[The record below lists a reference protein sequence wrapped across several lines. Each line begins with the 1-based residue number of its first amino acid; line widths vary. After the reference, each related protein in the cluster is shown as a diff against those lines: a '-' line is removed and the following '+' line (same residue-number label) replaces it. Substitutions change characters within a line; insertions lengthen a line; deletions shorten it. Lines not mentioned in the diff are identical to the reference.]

1 LALANGTATGSGTD
15 YGAGLQY
22 SLDGGATWIAYTGA
36 FNNNLTGSGTTTGL
50 LVRTPI
56 ANDSTPDNGETFTLT
71 ATPTGGTSATGT
83 ATIKDDGSGTI
94 FTATGAIDNAAVKN
108 NDITVN
114 NLVVN
119 EGSPT
124 AVFTVT
130 ATVGQELALAL
141 ANGTATGSST
151 DYGSGTATNLEYS
164 LNGGTTWTTYTGA
177 FINALTGTGVTTG
190 LLVRTPITNDSTPDN
205 NETFTLTA
213 TPTGGTAVTG
223 TATIKDDGSGT
234 IFTSTGAIDNAAVK
248 NNDITVS
255 SITVNEASS
264 TAVFTVTATVGQ
276 NLSLALANGTA
287 TGSGTDF
294 GAGME

>member
-1 LALANGTATGSGTD
+1 VVPRRD
-15 YGAGLQY
+15 Y
-22 SLDGGATWIAYTGA
+22 
-36 FNNNLTGSGTTTGL
+36 

-56 ANDSTPDNGETFTLT
+56 TNDSTPDNGETFTLT
-71 ATPTGGTSATGT
+71 VTPTGGTAVTGT

-130 ATVGQELALAL
+130 ATVGQELTLAL
-141 ANGTATGSST
+141 ANGTATGSGT
-151 DYGSGTATNLEYS
+151 DYGALAWSTPSMVVLPGS
-164 LNGGTTWTTYTGA
+164 LTPALFN
-177 FINALTGTGVTTG
+177 NALTGTGVTTG

-234 IFTSTGAIDNAAVK
+234 IFTATGAIDNAATK
-248 NNDITVS
+248 NNDITVN
-255 SITVNEASS
+255 SIT
-264 TAVFTVTATVGQ
+264 
-276 NLSLALANGTA
+276 L
-287 TGSGTDF
+287 
-294 GAGME
+294 